1 MTINDSV
8 MTPSFKTLA
17 QSYIKSLENSPEM
30 KFHSSNPN
38 PQNADSIFKGA
49 R

>member
-1 MTINDSV
+1 MAIDDSV

-17 QSYIKSLENSPEM
+17 LSKFKSLENSPEM

-38 PQNADSIFKGA
+38 P
-49 R
+49 